1 MPPDTTALEIPWGML
16 ITIVSVAFTAFGGLV
31 TTLLVKLHSA
41 GKKNTKALV
50 DSVRTD
56 FTNQL
61 ATVSAELSNRVG
73 GLGKDL
79 ETKSSQL
86 DANMLQ
92 LGERVGKYF
101 EAHDRLRDKWEEF
114 LREYLKID
122 STRGQKIDA
131 LFRVVDQMQVA
142 VKDIPPAMNAKIE
155 EAFTHSLSELKLYV
169 RDRIQEEKKQ

>member
-1 MPPDTTALEIPWGML
+1 MPPDTTALEIPWGTL
-16 ITIVSVAFTAFGGLV
+16 ITIVSVAFTAFGGLL
-31 TTLLVKLHSA
+31 TTLLVKLHAA
-41 GKKNTKALV
+41 GKRNTQALV

-56 FTNQL
+56 FSNQL
-61 ATVSAELSNRVG
+61 AL
-73 GLGKDL
+73 LGKDL

-86 DANMLQ
+86 DTNVLQ
-92 LGERVGKYF
+92 LVERVGKYF

-131 LFRVVDQMQVA
+131 LFRVVDQMQAA

-169 RDRIQEEKKQ
+169 RDRIQEERKS